1 MIITKEKDIKRVL
14 EIIGTSIVISKVR
27 AEKEIHP
34 ADDKGWDAQEKQM
47 HKDIALYDY
56 CADQNELPLFDE
68 WEKEHGRFIAHTV
81 R

>member
-14 EIIGTSIVISKVR
+14 QIIGTSIVISKAR

-34 ADDKGWDAQEKQM
+34 ADDNGWDEQEKQM
-47 HKDIALYDY
+47 YRDIALYDY
-56 CADQNELPLFDE
+56 CASQNDLPCFDE
-68 WEKEHGRFIAHTV
+68 WEKGHGRFIAHTV